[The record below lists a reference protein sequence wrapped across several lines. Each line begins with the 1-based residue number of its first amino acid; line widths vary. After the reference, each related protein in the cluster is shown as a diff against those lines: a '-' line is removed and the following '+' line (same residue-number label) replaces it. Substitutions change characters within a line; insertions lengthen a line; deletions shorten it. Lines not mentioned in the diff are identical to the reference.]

1 VGRRVGRTFLLVDGR
16 AGSSCMVDRGIGRV
30 LSVRDFRTWAS
41 VPPVIACYSKAMF
54 RHDERQNLVQLA
66 LGELGPGAAVVQDL
80 DIDVDLLWLRMLVV
94 RHLEGWQAAVV
105 LVMVAS
111 QLWRVVRMGP
121 VRDGN
126 GRAMVHVLG
135 TFSMRDQGSCRG
147 VMYLRFIGAELMTR
161 LMLIIRGRHFMVEL
175 AMIIRGRYFMT
186 W

>member
-1 VGRRVGRTFLLVDGR
+1 VGRRVGRTFLRVDGR
-16 AGSSCMVDRGIGRV
+16 AGSSFTVDRGI
-30 LSVRDFRTWAS
+30 DFRTWAS
-41 VPPVIACYSKAMF
+41 VPQVSAYYSMAMF
-54 RHDERQNLVQLA
+54 WHDERQNLVQLA
-66 LGELGPGAAVVQDL
+66 LRELGPGAAVVQDL
-80 DIDVDLLWLRMLVV
+80 DIDVDLLWFRVLVV
-94 RHLEGWQAAVV
+94 RHLEGWQATVV

-135 TFSMRDQGSCRG
+135 TFSVRDQGSCRR
-147 VMYLRFIGAELMTR
+147 VMSVRLIGAGHFMTR
-161 LMLIIRGRHFMVEL
+161 LMLIIRSRHFMVEL

>member
-16 AGSSCMVDRGIGRV
+16 AGSSCMVDRGI
-30 LSVRDFRTWAS
+30 DFRTWAS
-41 VPPVIACYSKAMF
+41 VPPVSACHSMAMF
-54 RHDERQNLVQLA
+54 WHDERENLVQLA
-66 LGELGPGAAVVQDL
+66 LRELGPGAAVVQDL
-80 DIDVDLLWLRMLVV
+80 DIDVDLLRLWVLVE

-135 TFSMRDQGSCRG
+135 TFSMRDQGSCR
-147 VMYLRFIGAELMTR
+147 
-161 LMLIIRGRHFMVEL
+161 
-175 AMIIRGRYFMT
+175 
-186 W
+186 